1 MALKYVTKKTVF
13 GFDKTNTVKYV
24 ARPLLTGT
32 VMYTALCEQ
41 VAMASMGAVPVELVM
56 RVLDSLTDVLR
67 MNLINCR
74 SVKLDEFGTLRPSF
88 NCKCQDS
95 EMAVDENVVHR
106 RKIIFTASGE
116 FKAQLNNFSVQNK
129 D

>member
-32 VMYTALCEQ
+32 VRYTALCEQ
-41 VAMASMGAVPVELVM
+41 VAMASMGAVPIEVVM

-67 MNLINCR
+67 MNLIDCR

-88 NCKCQDS
+88 SCKCQDS
-95 EMAVDENVVHR
+95 EMEVDENVVHR

>member
-32 VMYTALCEQ
+32 VRYIALCEQ
-41 VAMASMGAVPVELVM
+41 VAMASMGAVPVEVVM

-67 MNLINCR
+67 MNLIDCR

-88 NCKCQDS
+88 SCKCQDS
-95 EMAVDENVVHR
+95 EMAVDENVVRR